1 VVKTKKAD
9 NLVSD
14 LETAFTC
21 LRAKNVRHNTEKCVF
36 DIPGG
41 MLLGFVVLERGI
53 EANPEKVSAITNMGT
68 IKDVNGVQRVM
79 GCLVA
84 LRRFISRLGEKG
96 LPLYRILRNTERFA
110 WMPEVEEALENHKKI
125 LSNTPI
131 LVPRVEGEPLLF
143 YVATTTEVVSAAI
156 VVERKED
163 GQALLVQRPV
173 YFVSEVLSE
182 TKVRY
187 PQVQKLLYVVV
198 LTRRKLRHY
207 FESHPI
213 TVVSSFPLGEIV
225 QSREAL
231 GRVAKWVVELMGK
244 TLSFTPKKAIKSQ
257 ALADFSIEWTD
268 THLPTTLI

>member
-1 VVKTKKAD
+1 
-9 NLVSD
+9 
-14 LETAFTC
+14 
-21 LRAKNVRHNTEKCVF
+21 
-36 DIPGG
+36 